1 MLRTKRSAR
10 LKATVAWGG
19 DGGVREGMHDGAKKG
34 VVPGILT
41 GADGELRHAEATMV
55 PCLSQ
60 DALSGTIKSNLCL
73 IQEVVK
79 HAISPLL
86 GTRRRHRKA
95 PLRGARVR

>member
-1 MLRTKRSAR
+1 MVMWQHAGT
-10 LKATVAWGG
+10 WGG
-19 DGGVREGMHDGAKKG
+19 DGGVRGGMHEGAKKG
-34 VVPGILT
+34 VVPGILA
-41 GADGELRHAEATMV
+41 GAGGGVRHTEATMV

-60 DALSGTIKSNLCL
+60 DALSGTIKTNLCP

-95 PLRGARVR
+95 PLRGARVC